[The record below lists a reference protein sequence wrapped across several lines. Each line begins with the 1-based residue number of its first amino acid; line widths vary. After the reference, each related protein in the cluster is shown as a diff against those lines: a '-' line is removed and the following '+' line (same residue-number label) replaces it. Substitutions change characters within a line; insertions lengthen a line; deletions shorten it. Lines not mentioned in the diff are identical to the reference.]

1 MLRSGSV
8 GATGRHRL
16 IGIARWVLG
25 CLIVGLLLL
34 RFDPR
39 AVAGALQHVDL
50 WIAVPA
56 ILGLVAIHLLG
67 AIAWRDLSI
76 RLAAVRLP
84 WWPTITNYYAAQ
96 AVGSITPANLGADA
110 YRLAAFRNPA
120 REWATLLLPIVV
132 QRVTSYVALSV
143 VALASLALLPPST
156 STLPIVLAGGGFITV
171 SGVVLLFVR
180 QPRIFGGPLRLLPPR
195 MRPELHGTALPAR
208 AWIAALTSGTSLALA
223 FHLGSIA
230 MVYLLVVALGGHAD
244 AGPVLACIAVARL
257 SILIPLSPSGLGFQ
271 EAALSVLF
279 LQIGLT
285 AEMAL
290 ATAVL
295 NRLALLAT
303 MALGSTLIVSGRTG
317 TLTRRSEGTVQGY
330 EASASR

>member
-1 MLRSGSV
+1 MSRSAAV
-8 GATGRHRL
+8 GGRRRL
-16 IGIARWVLG
+16 VGTARWALG
-25 CLIVGLLLL
+25 CAIVAFLLL

-50 WIAVPA
+50 RVAIPA
-56 ILGLVAIHLLG
+56 ILGLIAVHLLG
-67 AIAWRDLSI
+67 AVAWHDLSV
-76 RLAAVRLP
+76 RLADVRLP

-96 AVGSITPANLGADA
+96 AIGSITPANLGADA
-110 YRLAAFRNPA
+110 YRLAAVRNPA

-143 VALASLALLPPST
+143 IALASLALLPFSA
-156 STLPIVLAGGGFITV
+156 STLPIVLAGAGFILV
-171 SGVVLLFVR
+171 SSVVLLFVR
-180 QPRIFGGPLRLLPPR
+180 RPHLFGGPLRLLPPR
-195 MRPELHGTALPAR
+195 LRPDLSGTTLPAR
-208 AWIAALTSGTSLALA
+208 AWIAALASGTGLALA

-279 LQIGLT
+279 LQIGLSV
-285 AEMAL
+285 EMAL
-290 ATAVL
+290 ATALL
-295 NRLALLAT
+295 NRLALLGT
-303 MALGSTLIVSGRTG
+303 MALGAALIATGQTG
-317 TLTRRSEGTVQGY
+317 TLTRRSEATPRGY
-330 EASASR
+330 EASA